1 MRENPCILTIAGSDS
16 GGGAGI
22 QADLKTFTMLGGFGA
37 SVITALTAQNTTA
50 VTGIHPVPPQFVVE
64 QLSTVLSDIRIRAAK
79 TGMLFSAAIIEAL
92 APVLLNTR
100 RAFPLVVDPVCVAQ
114 SGARLLEES
123 AVEAMTRHL
132 FPLADL
138 VTPNIPEAELFTGME
153 IKNSTDICAAAERM
167 LAFGPR
173 AVLIKGGHMDSPAS
187 TDWFVAI
194 GQKPIPLMQPR
205 VQTRNLHGTGC
216 ALSAAITAYLGLGH
230 DMLAAVRKAQDFMQG
245 ALRASYSV
253 GAGGGSPNHGLPML
267 KEKSRVG
274 VLSELSDTGRA
285 LAAMPGFAKLIPEV
299 RSNLVLSVPHASAI
313 VDVAAFSGRITCTRR
328 GEVILSGCPEFG
340 ASSHMARVLLAAAKV
355 VPSIR
360 CALNIRHSDLI
371 LRTMRKI
378 GMVLAGFDRAEEPE
392 DKRPVRDDDRT
403 GTMDWGTMR
412 ALERHEAPA
421 KVDAVHD
428 PGAMGKEP
436 MIRLVAPDAATL
448 LEKVRRILEAMG

>member
-1 MRENPCILTIAGSDS
+1 MRENPCTLTIAGSDS

-22 QADLKTFTMLGGFGA
+22 QADLKTFTMLGCFGA

-50 VTGIHPVPPQFVVE
+50 VTGIHPVPPQFVAE
-64 QLSTVLSDIRIRAAK
+64 QLTTVLSDIRIRAAK

-92 APVLLNTR
+92 VPVLLGTKR
-100 RAFPLVVDPVCVAQ
+100 TFPLVVDPVCVAQ

-123 AVEAMTRHL
+123 AVSAMTRDL

-138 VTPNIPEAELFTGME
+138 VTPNIPEAELFTGMS
-153 IKNSTDICAAAERM
+153 IKTTQDICTAAERM

-173 AVLIKGGHMDSPAS
+173 AVLIKGGHMDSPTS
-187 TDWFVAI
+187 TDWFAAI

-205 VQTRNLHGTGC
+205 VNTRNLHGTGC
-216 ALSAAITAYLGLGH
+216 ALSAAITAHLGLGL

-245 ALRASYSV
+245 ALRASFSV

-274 VLSELSDTGRA
+274 VLSELADTGRT
-285 LAAMPGFAKLIPEV
+285 LSLLPGFAKLIPEV
-299 RSNLVLSVPHASAI
+299 RSNLALAVPHASGVMDI
-313 VDVAAFSGRITCTRR
+313 AAFSGRITCTRR

-355 VPSIR
+355 VPSLR
-360 CALNIRHSDLI
+360 CALNIRHSDLT

-392 DKRPVRDDDRT
+392 DKRPLRDDDRT

-412 ALERHEAPA
+412 AMERHEAPA
-421 KVDAVHD
+421 TVDAVHD
-428 PGAMGKEP
+428 PGAPGKEP
-436 MIRLVAPDAATL
+436 MIRLLAPDAPAM
-448 LEKVRRILEAMG
+448 LEKVRRILEALG